1 MSIILSLSLSFSLS
15 LPLFFRLIPWSIEA
29 LCAHLSAWAS
39 KTWKG
44 RRSAS
49 SLPWETGRAPV
60 AYVNRASPCLG
71 ALLAFCVNKGISAS
85 ILSSLIHSFIHRCHF
100 SCGFPW
106 ILWGWTLAD
115 SWDAYQRNDFKEP
128 ILLHLPIHRKVLN
141 SLTCDVRFFFN

>member
-1 MSIILSLSLSFSLS
+1 MSFFFSFSLLLSLSGWSLGAQ
-15 LPLFFRLIPWSIEA
+15 R
-29 LCAHLSAWAS
+29 LSAFTYLPQLLRPEWEGALHLHS
-39 KTWKG
+39 LG
-44 RRSAS
+44 RLGGCLR
-49 SLPWETGRAPV
+49 PMWTEQV
-60 AYVNRASPCLG
+60 PCLG
-71 ALLAFCVNKGISAS
+71 ALLALCVNKGISAS